1 MLSRTKPNLY
11 LAVIDGRVVVII
23 FFRPARSAA
32 LWLINLSLALEFFS
46 ALSVMMMMM
55 KMMMVVVVIEMMMLV
70 MAMTVVSN

>member
-46 ALSVMMMMM
+46 ALSVMMMM
-55 KMMMVVVVIEMMMLV
+55 KMMMMVVVIEMMMLV